1 MPKRDPKVDAYIAEA
16 APFAKPILRRLR
28 KVVHAGCPAVEET
41 IKWGFPHFVYKGNIA
56 GMAAFKEHC
65 VFGFW
70 KDALLF
76 DRESENG
83 KKEGMGQFGR
93 LTDVADLPD
102 EKILVGYVRK
112 AAQLNEEGVPSART
126 RQARPPIPLPGDF
139 AAGLKQNRKA
149 KKTFDDFPPGKRRE
163 YIAWVT
169 EAKRPETRRRRI
181 ETSLAWLAEGK
192 SHSWKYERKSS

>member
-1 MPKRDPKVDAYIAEA
+1 MPKRDPKVDAYLAHA

-76 DRESENG
+76 KRDEETG

-93 LTDVADLPD
+93 LTHVSDLPD
-102 EKILVGYVRK
+102 EATLVGYVRK
-112 AAQLNEEGVPSART
+112 AAELNDQGVSAGRT
-126 RQARPPIPLPGDF
+126 RQARPPLPLPPDF
-139 AAGLKQNRKA
+139 AAALAANTEA
-149 KKTFDDFPPGKRRE
+149 KKTFNDFPPGKRRE

-169 EAKRPETRRRRI
+169 EAKRPETRRRRLATSI
-181 ETSLAWLAEGK
+181 EWLAQGK
-192 SHSWKYERKSS
+192 SQSWKYEQKPA

>member
-102 EKILVGYVRK
+102 EKILIGYVRK
-112 AAQLNEEGVPSART
+112 AAELNDDGVEGGRPRK
-126 RQARPPIPLPGDF
+126 ARPPIPLPEDF
-139 AAGLKQNRKA
+139 CAALA
-149 KKTFDDFPPGKRRE
+149 KSPAARKTFDDFPPGKRRE

-169 EAKRPETRRRRI
+169 EAKRPETRQRRLDTSI
-181 ETSLAWLAEGK
+181 EWLAQGK
-192 SHSWKYERKSS
+192 SQSWKFEAKRT

>member
-1 MPKRDPKVDAYIAEA
+1 MPKRDPKVDAYIAQA

-28 KVVHAGCPAVEET
+28 KVVHAGCPTVEET

-76 DRESENG
+76 QRDDENG
-83 KKEGMGQFGR
+83 KREGMGQFGR
-93 LTDVADLPD
+93 LTSVSDLPD

-112 AAQLNEEGVPSART
+112 AAELNDQGVSAERP
-126 RQARPPIPLPGDF
+126 RKSRPPLPLPEDF
-139 AAGLKQNRKA
+139 AAALASNVEAR
-149 KKTFDDFPPGKRRE
+149 KTFNDFSPSKRRD
-163 YIAWVT
+163 YIEWVT
-169 EAKRPETRRRRI
+169 EAKRPETRRRRLT
-181 ETSLAWLAEGK
+181 TSIHWLAQGK
-192 SHSWKYERKSS
+192 SQSWKYERKNA